1 MNWLQELETYKED
14 FIRDLRGLI
23 AIASIED
30 KASARAGAP
39 FGEGCLQSFGLYV
52 RAGT

>member
-23 AIASIED
+23 AIASMLLFSITPQP
-30 KASARAGAP
+30 AP
-39 FGEGCLQSFGLYV
+39 EF
-52 RAGT
+52 